1 MTTDH
6 VAMAMMLGT
15 TPQIEAGTE
24 PNPETGGAG
33 KGKRT
38 FEMPASREE
47 RIEAAKV
54 LATKLLKGKSAGKG
68 FKVGECVLTESTK
81 AKVWF
86 YFALLDAKGNEPE
99 AYSLTD
105 KDAGIDGME
114 KVLIEAEANDE
125 VMKVKPEVQL
135 CYRAE
140 YWEGNKAKEKKVK
153 VAKSAD
159 DAKAVEN
166 ADAKKTDKK
175 KATVKAAF

>member
-6 VAMAMMLGT
+6 VALAVIHGT

-24 PNPETGGAG
+24 QNPMTPEGKG
-33 KGKRT
+33 KGKRS

-47 RIEAAKV
+47 RIEAVKV

-125 VMKVKPEVQL
+125 VTKVRPEVQL
-135 CYRAE
+135 CYRSE
-140 YWEGNKAKEKKVK
+140 YWEGNKPKTKKTMKSAADAAPAKD
-153 VAKSAD
+153 AKSP
-159 DAKAVEN
+159 KAS
-166 ADAKKTDKK
+166 K
-175 KATVKAAF
+175 KATIAAAF